1 MRFRLALLVTVT
13 SVLTVASPAHAGP
26 LTTTRPASAASEW
39 RTVHQMLFVV
49 TLPDFLAVADR
60 GGDPRLDWSTDY
72 CSAPLVGNT
81 GWSFDF
87 HGPCR
92 RHDFGYRNL
101 RLLERRYG
109 TGGTY
114 WNSTNRKRV
123 DDRFYAD
130 MLNHCAT
137 RAWWLR
143 ASCRNWAR
151 TFYLAVRVA
160 GGP

>member
-92 RHDFGYRNL
+92 RP
-101 RLLERRYG
+101 
-109 TGGTY
+109 
-114 WNSTNRKRV
+114 SK
-123 DDRFYAD
+123 
-130 MLNHCAT
+130 
-137 RAWWLR
+137 
-143 ASCRNWAR
+143 
-151 TFYLAVRVA
+151 
-160 GGP
+160 